1 MATDGA
7 QNQSQEMLT
16 EVYLTTFTPPLQS
29 LTVMDSKWMVVM
41 KTKLDS
47 IFSEILQKV
56 PTSGIVEIVDFQ
68 LLLYHLATTML
79 REHPQ
84 APAQGS
90 AGLCRALQGSAG
102 LCAGVCRGPQ
112 GSASLRAPWVERARD
127 RFVDYGAMQLV

>member
-90 AGLCRALQGSAG
+90 AGLC
-102 LCAGVCRGPQ
+102 AGVCRGPQ
-112 GSASLRAPWVERARD
+112 GSASLRTPWVEHARD